1 MAGETATPIQYQS
14 PLPGILDL
22 VKYGVGSKTTETAR
36 TTGDTDALSR
46 LLSTL
51 NPENLQALVANLFA
65 QGAAQVP
72 GLTSQYANATGTRV
86 TNNSM
91 LGSSLAQLNQ
101 TLAQSIAQA
110 AVQQQQVAGQVAGKI
125 SDTNKTTTAEKT
137 TSPGKPGAV
146 LLPTLAGFGLNRLGK
161 SMDAKVAQEAAAAAP
176 FEGSINVDNS
186 AQLGIPP
193 ISPSTGD
200 LGAFNEGTP
209 GAGLSFSMGGFDSG
223 IAEGVN
229 ASSIVG
235 GADASDLFA
244 ESVED
249 LGAAS
254 DVSDYLDFS
263 GGAENLFSSFFKDG
277 GRVKP
282 TSYADGG
289 QVRNK
294 VNMGPRPATQSTGAL
309 QISQQQ
315 PTTARKKGNIAG
327 QDVEGN
333 AGDTSGTGVGVAGN
347 QGTIAAIANMS
358 PFAIANIAMN
368 PMNAF
373 TQFALFALNQALFAP
388 ESVATP
394 VEVTT
399 PAMMPPDI
407 GIDDQGN
414 PIAPMPPAVPSTFH
428 EFVDPFTIEV
438 GVEDAD
444 SGVGV
449 APDADTGPAGA
460 GTPGTGVGE
469 GGPASGTGSGADAS
483 ADAGSSGGD
492 AGGDAYQD
500 GGRVANKSSTL
511 RNIRGEKPVQ
521 KGEARKPASKNNENR
536 FIRGE
541 DDSTGVVNVNAHADE
556 YILPADTVL
565 AMGGPKAL
573 DILVAATHAPA
584 SRGTNG

>member
-161 SMDAKVAQEAAAAAP
+161 SMDAKAAQEAAAAAP

-193 ISPSTGD
+193 ISPPTGD

-244 ESVED
+244 GSVED
-249 LGAAS
+249 LGAVS

-282 TSYADGG
+282 ANYADGG

-309 QISQQQ
+309 QLAQQ
-315 PTTARKKGNIAG
+315 PSTTARKKGNIAS

-347 QGTIAAIANMS
+347 QGTLAAIANMS

-388 ESVATP
+388 ENVTTP

-399 PAMMPPDI
+399 PAMMPPAI

-414 PIAPMPPAVPSTFH
+414 PVTSMPPAPDPSTAF
-428 EFVDPFTIEV
+428 E
-438 GVEDAD
+438 
-444 SGVGV
+444 
-449 APDADTGPAGA
+449 GA
-460 GTPGTGVGE
+460 GIGIGVDT
-469 GGPASGTGSGADAS
+469 SGIDAGDAAAGMGNAADAS
-483 ADAGSSGGD
+483 DAAAGDSGAGAPSGPGD
-492 AGGDAYQD
+492 AGGDAGASAYQD
-500 GGRVANKSSTL
+500 GGRVASKSSTL